1 MIESTKHWARAARSP
16 IIGRGVAC
24 SFREVNLHYA
34 EYCVQLEMSVVRSSE
49 VSVFRGEFT

>member
-1 MIESTKHWARAARSP
+1 MFDNFSQIELA

-24 SFREVNLHYA
+24 PFREVNLHYA